1 MKRLLE
7 LKDGYIYD
15 IKDDFDHII
24 DGCET
29 CGLDNEYVSSITFI
43 GRFKE
48 EIKSIKISTVGYNDY
63 EFTVAD
69 VLKLLLNNINE
80 IANMTHLEFEKW
92 LLDNLITQDY

>member
-1 MKRLLE
+1 MLVRQAPSLCKTYILKSAQIRL
-7 LKDGYIYD
+7 
-15 IKDDFDHII
+15 
-24 DGCET
+24 
-29 CGLDNEYVSSITFI
+29 S
-43 GRFKE
+43 
-48 EIKSIKISTVGYNDY
+48 EIKYIKISTVGYNDY